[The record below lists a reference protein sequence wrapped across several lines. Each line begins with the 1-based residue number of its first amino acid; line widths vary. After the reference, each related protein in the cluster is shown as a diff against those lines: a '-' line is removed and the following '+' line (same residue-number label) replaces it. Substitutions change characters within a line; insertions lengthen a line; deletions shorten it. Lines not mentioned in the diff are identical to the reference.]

1 NAQAKWSDGEPVT
14 ADDFV
19 FMLKFYRSPDIVAPW
34 YNEYYTTVID
44 DVIKIDEHTFAAVS
58 KVEKNQEDL
67 LYTLGS
73 LVPRPEHFYANP
85 KKDENKDGID
95 DD

>member
-1 NAQAKWSDGEPVT
+1 RGYFLDDVPALVAKHPDTLQWIPQLANEWAFAGDNKTVYFKLNAQAKWSDGEPVT

-44 DVIKIDEHTFAAVS
+44 DVIKIDE
-58 KVEKNQEDL
+58 
-67 LYTLGS
+67 
-73 LVPRPEHFYANP
+73 
-85 KKDENKDGID
+85 
-95 DD
+95 